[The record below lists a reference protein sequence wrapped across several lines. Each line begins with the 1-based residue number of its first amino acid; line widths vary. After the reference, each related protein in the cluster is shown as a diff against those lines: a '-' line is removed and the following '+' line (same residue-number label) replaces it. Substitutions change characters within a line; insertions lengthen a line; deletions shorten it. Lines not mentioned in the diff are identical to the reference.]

1 MRNLDPTDDLV
12 RGVVSRART
21 SEGLRLSRLPAAA
34 EGRDPDPQLVLT
46 ASMAAGMRLRVDS
59 DTRAL
64 ELDVEAAGLRYV
76 GGERRRVA
84 FDLFVDDRLF
94 ERRVVSEG
102 PTLLV
107 DFGSSPPGVIQEAG
121 PTTRLRFEG
130 LPPGLK
136 RLELWLPQNAAIT
149 LKALRIDAEA
159 TASPPSP
166 GRRSWLHYGSSISHG
181 KEADGPSDCWP
192 AIVARALDLDLTSL
206 GYSGNCL
213 LEGFVAQALARSDAD
228 ILTLEIGVNVVSS
241 DAMRERAFIPAIHT
255 FLDILRDAR
264 PDVPILVISPLYAG
278 VLENHPG
285 PARRGARGIEA
296 VSRPAGLA
304 EGALTGASTRHVLEG
319 LVERRRAGGDRRL
332 HYRDGRALLGEAD
345 AGLLVDGLH
354 PSDIGQKLIGRRAT
368 PIVDRLLSGD

>member
-1 MRNLDPTDDLV
+1 MTRERTTD
-12 RGVVSRART
+12 
-21 SEGLRLSRLPAAA
+21 GLRLSRLPDSAA
-34 EGRDPDPQLVLT
+34 GRDPDPQLALT
-46 ASMAAGMRLRVDS
+46 ASMAAGMRLRFDS

-76 GGERRRVA
+76 GGARRPVV

-94 ERRVVSEG
+94 ERRTVSEG

-107 DFGSSPPGVIQEAG
+107 DFGPSPPVVTQLAG

-136 RLELWLPQNAAIT
+136 RLELWLPQNAAIS

-159 TASPPSP
+159 TVASPSR
-166 GRRSWLHYGSSISHG
+166 GQRGWLHYGSSISHG

-192 AIVARALDLDLTSL
+192 AIVARGLDLDLTSL

-228 ILTLEIGVNVVSS
+228 ILTLEIGVNLVSS
-241 DAMRERAFIPAIHT
+241 DAMRERAFIPAVHT
-255 FLDILRDAR
+255 FLDIIRGAR
-264 PDVPILVISPLYAG
+264 PDVPIMVISPLYAG

-296 VSRPAGLA
+296 VSRPASLA
-304 EGALTGASTRHVLEG
+304 EGALTGALARQVLEG

-332 HYRDGRALLGEAD
+332 HYRDGRALLDETD
-345 AGLLVDGLH
+345 AGLLVDGVH
-354 PSDIGQKLIGRRAT
+354 PSAAGQQLIGRRAT
-368 PIVDRLLSGD
+368 PLVEGLLSGG